1 MVGMGDAYEGV
12 TMGTTDAATAVGT
25 IQEVFRQGLREH
37 PDQVLV
43 RTKDDEVSWTW
54 REAGER
60 IARLAGG
67 LRGLGVQRGDTV
79 GLLMSN
85 RPEFLVC
92 DLAAL
97 TAGAV
102 PVSIYQTSSPEQIA
116 YTASDAAVGVIVT
129 EATYLPRVLAAR
141 PSLPGLRHV
150 VVVDDAGE
158 ADDVLALAD
167 AEARAPEDF
176 DAVAEAALA
185 RPDDLLTL
193 IYTSGTTGPPKGVE
207 LTHRSEIAAMRGIG
221 EVAHLHGGGRVISWL
236 PAAHIAERGA
246 HLYAPLMFGLEITV
260 CPDPKQI
267 AAYLAA
273 VRPTWFFAVPRIW
286 EKLKAGLEAQVGA
299 QPEEQRTA
307 VQGAIA
313 AATQRVRLQ
322 QAGEPV
328 PDELEA
334 AVATADERI
343 FAPLRARLGLDAAES
358 VNVGAAPTPAPVIEF
373 FHALGIPVAEI
384 WGMSETCACGTLN
397 PPERIKIGSVGPV
410 VPGMELRLEEDG
422 EVLLRGD
429 PVMRG
434 YRNLPE
440 RTSEVLEDDGWYRT
454 GDVGRLDDD
463 GYLWIVD
470 RKKELIISA
479 GGKNMSPANIEAAV
493 KSAHPLIGQV
503 CVIGDA
509 RPFNTALIVLDADL
523 APAWAAQQGIEDT
536 DLGALAVHPDVLAEV
551 QRGVDAA
558 NATLSRVEE
567 VKRFSVVRGDWIP
580 GGDELTPT
588 MKLKR
593 KPIGEKYAGEIDALY
608 G

>member
-1 MVGMGDAYEGV
+1 
-12 TMGTTDAATAVGT
+12 MGTTDAATAVGT
-25 IQEVFRQGLREH
+25 ILEIFRDGLRDH

-54 REAGER
+54 QEAAER

-67 LRGLGVQRGDTV
+67 LRGLGVERGRTV
-79 GLLMSN
+79 GLLMNN

-92 DLAAL
+92 DLAVL
-97 TAGAV
+97 TAGGV

-116 YTASDAAVGVIVT
+116 HIAGDAELGVVVT
-129 EATYLPRVLAAR
+129 EAMYLDRVLAAR
-141 PSLPGLRHV
+141 PSLPGLEHV

-158 ADDVLALAD
+158 TQDVLTLTD
-167 AEARAPEDF
+167 VEARAPEGF
-176 DAVAEAALA
+176 DAEAEAALA
-185 RPDDLLTL
+185 EPDDLLTL

-207 LTHRSEIAAMRGIG
+207 LTHRSEIAAMRTIG
-221 EVAHLHGGGRVISWL
+221 EVAHLHAGGRVISWL

-246 HLYAPLMFGLEITV
+246 HLYAPLMYGLEITV

-286 EKLKAGLEAQVGA
+286 EKLKSGLEAMVGA
-299 QPEEQRTA
+299 QPEEQRAA
-307 VQGAIA
+307 VTGAIDA
-313 AATQRVRLQ
+313 ALQRVRLI
-322 QAGEPV
+322 QAGDPV
-328 PDELEA
+328 PEELEA
-334 AVATADERI
+334 AVARADEAI
-343 FAPLRARLGLDAAES
+343 FAPLRARLGLDAAEA
-358 VNVGAAPTPAPVIEF
+358 VNVGAAPTPPPVIEF
-373 FHALGIPVAEI
+373 FHALGVPVAEI

-397 PPERIKIGSVGPV
+397 PPERIKIGSVGPA
-410 VPGMELRLEEDG
+410 VPGMELRLDEDG
-422 EVLLRGD
+422 EVLLRGE

-440 RTSEVLEDDGWYRT
+440 KTAEVLGEDGWYRT
-454 GDVGRLDDD
+454 GDVGRVDED

-503 CVIGDA
+503 CVVGDA
-509 RPFNTALIVLDADL
+509 RPYNTALIVLDADL

-536 DLGALAVHPDVLAEV
+536 DLAALAVHPDVVAEV
-551 QRGVDAA
+551 GRGVEAA

-567 VKRFSVVRGDWIP
+567 VKRFEIVRGDWAP

-593 KPIGEKYAGEIDALY
+593 KPIGEKYAEQIEALY
-608 G
+608 A

>member
-1 MVGMGDAYEGV
+1 
-12 TMGTTDAATAVGT
+12 MGTTDATTAVGT
-25 IQEVFRQGLREH
+25 ILEVFRDGLRDR

-54 REAGER
+54 REVGDR
-60 IARLAGG
+60 VARLAAG
-67 LRGLGVQRGDTV
+67 LRGLGVERGDTV
-79 GLLMSN
+79 GLLLNN
-85 RPEFLVC
+85 RPEFLVA
-92 DLAAL
+92 DLATL
-97 TAGAV
+97 TAGGV
-102 PVSIYQTSSPEQIA
+102 PVSVYQTSSPDQIA
-116 YTASDAAVGVIVT
+116 YIGQDAELGVVVT
-129 EATYLPRVLAAR
+129 EAMYLDRVLAAR

-150 VVVDDAGE
+150 VCVDDAGDAE
-158 ADDVLALAD
+158 DVLSIAD
-167 AEARAPEDF
+167 VEAAAPDDF

-185 RPDDLLTL
+185 GPDDLLTL

-207 LTHRSEIAAMRGIG
+207 LTHRNQLAAIRQIG
-221 EVAHLHGGGRVISWL
+221 QVARLQPGGRVISWL

-246 HLYAPLMFGLEITV
+246 HYYAPLVFGLEITV

-286 EKLKAGLEAQVGA
+286 EKLKSGLEAMTGA

-307 VQGAIA
+307 VQGAIEA
-313 AATQRVRLQ
+313 SLQRVRLQ

-334 AVATADERI
+334 AFAAADERI
-343 FAPLRARLGLDAAES
+343 FAPLRQRLGLDDAAA

-397 PPERIKIGSVGPV
+397 PPDAIRIGSVGPV
-410 VPGMELRLEEDG
+410 VPGMEMRLDEDG
-422 EVLLRGD
+422 EVLLRGEA
-429 PVMRG
+429 VMRG

-440 RTSEVLEDDGWYRT
+440 KTAEVLEDDGWYRT
-454 GDVGRLDDD
+454 GDVGRIDED

-479 GGKNMSPANIEAAV
+479 GGKNMSPANIEATV

-523 APAWAAQQGIEDT
+523 APAWAAQHGIEDT
-536 DLGALAVHPDVLAEV
+536 DLAALAVHPDVVAEV
-551 QRGVDAA
+551 ERGVEAA
-558 NATLSRVEE
+558 NEKLSRVEG
-567 VKRFSVVRGDWIP
+567 VKRFELVRGDWAP

-593 KPIGEKYAGEIDALY
+593 KPIGEKYASEIEALY

>member
-1 MVGMGDAYEGV
+1 
-12 TMGTTDAATAVGT
+12 MGTTDATTAVGT
-25 IQEVFRQGLREH
+25 ILEVFRDGLRDR

-54 REAGER
+54 REVGER
-60 IARLAGG
+60 VTRLAGG
-67 LRGLGVQRGDTV
+67 LRGLGVERGDTV
-79 GLLMSN
+79 GLLLNN
-85 RPEFLVC
+85 RPEFLVA
-92 DLAAL
+92 DLATL
-97 TAGAV
+97 TAGGV
-102 PVSIYQTSSPEQIA
+102 PVSVYQTSSPDQIA
-116 YTASDAAVGVIVT
+116 YIGQDAELRVVVT
-129 EATYLPRVLAAR
+129 EAMYLDRVLAAR
-141 PSLPGLRHV
+141 SSIPGLRHV
-150 VVVDDAGE
+150 ICVDDAGD
-158 ADDVLALAD
+158 AQDVLTLDA
-167 AEARAPEDF
+167 AEAAAPDDF
-176 DAVAEAALA
+176 DAVAEAAQA
-185 RPDDLLTL
+185 GPDDLLTL

-207 LTHRSEIAAMRGIG
+207 LTHRNQLAAIRQIG
-221 EVAHLHGGGRVISWL
+221 QVARLQAGGRVISWL

-246 HLYAPLMFGLEITV
+246 HYYAPLVFGLEITV

-286 EKLKAGLEAQVGA
+286 EKLKSGLEAMTGA
-299 QPEEQRTA
+299 QPEEQRAA
-307 VQGAIA
+307 VQGAIDA
-313 AATQRVRLQ
+313 SLTRVRLL

-334 AVATADERI
+334 AFAAADERI
-343 FAPLRARLGLDAAES
+343 FAPLRARLGLDAAAA

-397 PPERIKIGSVGPV
+397 PPDAIRIGSVGPV
-410 VPGMELRLEEDG
+410 VPGMEMRLDEDG
-422 EVLLRGD
+422 EVLLRGE

-440 RTSEVLEDDGWYRT
+440 KTAEVLEDDGWYRT
-454 GDVGRLDDD
+454 GDVGRIDED

-479 GGKNMSPANIEAAV
+479 GGKNMSPANIEATV

-509 RPFNTALIVLDADL
+509 RPYNTALIVLDADL
-523 APAWAAQQGIEDT
+523 APAWAAQHGLEDT
-536 DLGALAVHPDVLAEV
+536 DLAALAVHPDVVAEV
-551 QRGVDAA
+551 GRGVEAA
-558 NATLSRVEE
+558 NEKLSRVEG
-567 VKRFSVVRGDWIP
+567 VKRFELVRGDWAP

-593 KPIGEKYAGEIDALY
+593 KPIGEKYAAEIEALY

>member
-1 MVGMGDAYEGV
+1 
-12 TMGTTDAATAVGT
+12 MGTTDATTAVGT
-25 IQEVFRQGLREH
+25 ILEVFRDGLRER
-37 PDQVLV
+37 PDAVLV
-43 RTKDDEVSWTW
+43 RTKDDAISWTW
-54 REAGER
+54 REASER

-67 LRGLGVQRGDTV
+67 LRGLGVGRGDAV
-79 GLLMSN
+79 GLLMNN
-85 RPEFLVC
+85 RPEFLVS
-92 DLAAL
+92 DLAVL
-97 TAGAV
+97 TAGGV
-102 PVSIYQTSSPEQIA
+102 PVSLYQTSSPEQIA
-116 YTASDAAVGVIVT
+116 YIAGDAELKVAIVERMYLDGVLAVRDELPSLSHVIVI
-129 EATYLPRVLAAR
+129 
-141 PSLPGLRHV
+141 
-150 VVVDDAGE
+150 
-158 ADDVLALAD
+158 DDVSGVDGVLTVEQAEALA
-167 AEARAPEDF
+167 PTDF
-176 DAVAEAALA
+176 DAVAEAAA
-185 RPDDLLTL
+185 VEPDDLLTL

-207 LTHRSEIAAMRGIG
+207 LTHRAEIAAMRNIG
-221 EVAHLHGGGRVISWL
+221 QVARLEAGGRVISWL

-246 HLYAPLMFGLEITV
+246 HLYAPLMFGLEITT
-260 CPDPKQI
+260 CADPKQI
-267 AAYLAA
+267 AAYLAE

-286 EKLKAGLEAQVGA
+286 EKLKAGLEAMVGG
-299 QPEEQRTA
+299 QPEEQRAA
-307 VQGAIA
+307 VQGAIE
-313 AATQRVRLQ
+313 AATKRVRLQ

-334 AVATADERI
+334 TVAAADEKI

-397 PPERIKIGSVGPV
+397 PPDRIKIGSVGPA
-410 VPGMELRLEEDG
+410 VPGMELKLDEDG
-422 EVLLRGD
+422 EVLLRGE

-440 RTSEVLEDDGWYRT
+440 KTAEVLDDDGWYRT

-479 GGKNMSPANIEAAV
+479 GGKNMSPANIEATV

-523 APAWAAQQGIEDT
+523 APAWAAQKGIEPA
-536 DLGALAVHPDVLAEV
+536 DLASLAAHPDVLAEV
-551 QRGVDAA
+551 QNGVDAA
-558 NATLSRVEE
+558 NAKLSRAEQ
-567 VKRFSVVRGDWIP
+567 VKRFHLVAGDWAP

-593 KPIGEKYAGEIDALY
+593 KPIGEKYAAEVEALY
-608 G
+608 S

>member
-1 MVGMGDAYEGV
+1 
-12 TMGTTDAATAVGT
+12 MGTTDATTAVGT
-25 IQEVFRQGLREH
+25 MLEVFSEGLRRWPE
-37 PDQVLV
+37 QTLV

-54 REAGER
+54 REAAAR
-60 IARLAGG
+60 IGRLAGG
-67 LRGLGVQRGDTV
+67 LRGLGIQRGDTV
-79 GLLMSN
+79 GLLMDN

-92 DLAAL
+92 DLATL
-97 TAGAV
+97 TAGGV
-102 PVSIYQTSSPEQIA
+102 PVSLFQTSSPEQIA
-116 YTASDAAVGVIVT
+116 YIAGDAGFTVMLT
-129 EATYLPRVLAAR
+129 QATYLPAVLRAR
-141 PSLPGLRHV
+141 EGLPGLRHV
-150 VVVDDAGE
+150 VVLDDAG
-158 ADDVLALAD
+158 D
-167 AEARAPEDF
+167 AEGVVDLATAEAAAPEDF
-176 DAVAEAALA
+176 DAVAEAAA
-185 RPDDLLTL
+185 VQPDDLLTL

-207 LTHRSEIAAMRGIG
+207 LTHRNELAAMRNIG
-221 EVAHLHGGGRVISWL
+221 EVAHLRAGGRVISWL

-286 EKLKAGLEAQVGA
+286 EKLKAGLEATVGA
-299 QPEEQRTA
+299 QPEEQRAA
-307 VQGAIA
+307 VLGAIE
-313 AATQRVRLQ
+313 AATRRIRLR

-328 PDELEA
+328 PEELEA
-334 AVATADERI
+334 AVARADERV

-397 PPERIKIGSVGPV
+397 PPERIKIGSVGPA

-422 EVLLRGD
+422 EVLLRGE

-440 RTSEVLEDDGWYRT
+440 KTAEVFDAEGWYRT
-454 GDVGRLDDD
+454 GDVGRLDED

-479 GGKNMSPANIEAAV
+479 GGKNMSPANIEAEV
-493 KSAHPLIGQV
+493 KSAHGLIGQV

-509 RPFNTALIVLDADL
+509 RPYNTALIVLDADL
-523 APAWAAQQGIEDT
+523 APAWAAAHGIEDG
-536 DLGALAVHPDVLAEV
+536 DLAGLAVHPDVVAEV
-551 QRGVDAA
+551 GRGVDAA
-558 NATLSRVEE
+558 NAKLSRVEQ
-567 VKRFSVVRGDWIP
+567 VKRFRIVRGDWTP

-593 KPIGEKYAGEIDALY
+593 GPIGAKYAAEIDALY
-608 G
+608 A

>member
-1 MVGMGDAYEGV
+1 
-12 TMGTTDAATAVGT
+12 MGTTDATTAVGT
-25 IQEVFRQGLREH
+25 MLEVFREGLRRW

-43 RTKDDEVSWTW
+43 RTKDDAVSWTW
-54 REAGER
+54 TEAAER
-60 IARLAGG
+60 IGRLAGG
-67 LRGLGVQRGDTV
+67 LRGLGVERGDTV
-79 GLLMSN
+79 GLLLNN
-85 RPEFLVC
+85 RPEFLIC

-97 TAGAV
+97 TAGGV
-102 PVSIYQTSSPEQIA
+102 PVSLYQTSSPEQIA
-116 YTASDAAVGVIVT
+116 YIAGDAELGVIVT
-129 EATYLPRVLAAR
+129 EAMYLPGVLAVR
-141 PSLPGLRHV
+141 DELPGLRHV
-150 VVVDDAGE
+150 VVVDDAGDAE
-158 ADDVLALAD
+158 GVLTLAD
-167 AEARAPEDF
+167 AEAAAPAGF
-176 DAVAEAALA
+176 DAAAEAAA
-185 RPDDLLTL
+185 VRPDDLLTL

-207 LTHRSEIAAMRGIG
+207 LTHRNELAAMWGIG
-221 EVAHLHGGGRVISWL
+221 EVAHLEGGGRVISWL

-246 HLYAPLMFGLEITV
+246 HLYAPLMYGLEVTV

-267 AAYLAA
+267 AAYLAE

-286 EKLKAGLEAQVGA
+286 EKLKSGLEAMIGA

-307 VQGAIA
+307 VLGAIE
-313 AATQRVRLQ
+313 AATRRVRLQ

-334 AVATADERI
+334 AVAQADERI
-343 FAPLRARLGLDAAES
+343 FAPLRVRLGLDAAES

-373 FHALGIPVAEI
+373 FHALGVPVAEI

-397 PPERIKIGSVGPV
+397 PVERIKIGSVGPV
-410 VPGMELRLEEDG
+410 VPGMELRLDDDG
-422 EVLLRGD
+422 EVLLRGA

-440 RTSEVLEDDGWYRT
+440 KTAEVLEGDGWYRT
-454 GDVGRLDDD
+454 GDVGRVDDD

-503 CVIGDA
+503 CAIGDA
-509 RPFNTALIVLDADL
+509 RPYNTALIVLDADL

-536 DLGALAVHPDVLAEV
+536 DLAALAVHPDVLAEV

-558 NATLSRVEE
+558 NATLSRVEQ
-567 VKRFSVVRGDWIP
+567 VKRFTIVEGDWVP

-593 KPIGEKYAGEIDALY
+593 KPIGEKYAEAIEGLY
-608 G
+608 A

>member
-1 MVGMGDAYEGV
+1 
-12 TMGTTDAATAVGT
+12 MGTTDATTAVGT
-25 IQEVFRQGLREH
+25 ILEAFREGLRKH

-54 REAGER
+54 SEAAER

-79 GLLMSN
+79 GLLLNN
-85 RPEFLVC
+85 RPEFLIG

-97 TAGAV
+97 TAGGV
-102 PVSIYQTSSPEQIA
+102 PVSIYQTSSPEQIT
-116 YTASDAAVGVIVT
+116 YIGEDAAIGVLIT
-129 EATYLPRVLAAR
+129 EAMYVDRVLAAR
-141 PSLPGLRHV
+141 PSLPDLRHV

-158 ADDVLALAD
+158 AEGVLTLAD
-167 AEARAPEDF
+167 VEAGAPDDF
-176 DAVAEAALA
+176 DAEAEAALA

-207 LTHRSEIAAMRGIG
+207 LTHRSEIAAMVGIG
-221 EVAHLHGGGRVISWL
+221 GVAHLEPGGRVISWL

-246 HLYAPLMFGLEITV
+246 HLYGPLMYGLEITV

-286 EKLKAGLEAQVGA
+286 EKLKSGLEAQVGA

-307 VQGAIA
+307 VLGAIE
-313 AATQRVRLQ
+313 AATKRVRLL

-328 PDELEA
+328 PEELEA
-334 AVATADERI
+334 AVARADERI
-343 FAPLRARLGLDAAES
+343 FAPLRARLGLDAAKA
-358 VNVGAAPTPAPVIEF
+358 VNVGAAPTPASVIEF

-397 PPERIKIGSVGPV
+397 PPERIKIGSVGPA
-410 VPGMELRLEEDG
+410 VPGMELRLDEDG
-422 EVLLRGD
+422 EVLVRGE

-440 RTSEVLEDDGWYRT
+440 KTAEVLEDDGWYRT
-454 GDVGRLDDD
+454 GDVGRIDED

-479 GGKNMSPANIEAAV
+479 GGKNMSPANIEATV

-509 RPFNTALIVLDADL
+509 RPYNTALIVLDADL

-536 DLGALAVHPDVLAEV
+536 DLAALATHPDVLAEV

-558 NATLSRVEE
+558 NAKLSRVEE
-567 VKRFSVVRGDWIP
+567 VKRFELVRGDWAP

-593 KPIGEKYAGEIDALY
+593 KPIGEKYAAEITALY

>member
-1 MVGMGDAYEGV
+1 
-12 TMGTTDAATAVGT
+12 MGTTDATTAVGT
-25 IQEVFRQGLREH
+25 ILEIFRDGLRDH

-54 REAGER
+54 REAAER

-67 LRGLGVQRGDTV
+67 LRGLGVERGRTV
-79 GLLMSN
+79 GLLMNN

-92 DLAAL
+92 DLAVL
-97 TAGAV
+97 TAGGV

-116 YTASDAAVGVIVT
+116 YIAGDADLGVVVT
-129 EATYLPRVLAAR
+129 EAMYLDRVLAAR
-141 PSLPGLRHV
+141 PSLPGLEHV
-150 VVVDDAGE
+150 IVVDDAGD
-158 ADDVLALAD
+158 AQDVLSLAD
-167 AEARAPEDF
+167 AEGHAPEGF
-176 DAVAEAALA
+176 DAEAEAALA
-185 RPDDLLTL
+185 EPDDLLTL

-207 LTHRSEIAAMRGIG
+207 LTHRSEIAAMRSIG
-221 EVAHLHGGGRVISWL
+221 EVAHLEGGGRVISWL

-246 HLYAPLMFGLEITV
+246 HLYAPLMYGLEITV

-286 EKLKAGLEAQVGA
+286 EKLKSGLEAMVGA
-299 QPEEQRTA
+299 QPEEQRAA
-307 VQGAIA
+307 VTGAIE
-313 AATQRVRLQ
+313 AATKRVRLQ

-334 AVATADERI
+334 AVARADAAI
-343 FAPLRARLGLDAAES
+343 FAPLRARLGLDAAKS
-358 VNVGAAPTPAPVIEF
+358 VNVGAAPTPPPVIEF
-373 FHALGIPVAEI
+373 FHALGVPVAEI

-397 PPERIKIGSVGPV
+397 PPERIKIGSVGPA
-410 VPGMELRLEEDG
+410 VPGMELRLDEDG
-422 EVLLRGD
+422 EVLLRGE

-440 RTSEVLEDDGWYRT
+440 KTAEVLGDDGWYRT
-454 GDVGRLDDD
+454 GDVGRVDED

-503 CVIGDA
+503 CVVGDA
-509 RPFNTALIVLDADL
+509 RPYNTALIVLDADL

-536 DLGALAVHPDVLAEV
+536 DLAALAVHPDVVAEV
-551 QRGVDAA
+551 GRGVEAA

-567 VKRFSVVRGDWIP
+567 VKRFEIVRGDWAP

-593 KPIGEKYAGEIDALY
+593 KPIGEKYAEQIEALY
-608 G
+608 A

>member
-1 MVGMGDAYEGV
+1 
-12 TMGTTDAATAVGT
+12 MGTTDATTAVGT
-25 IQEVFRQGLREH
+25 ILEVFRDGLRER
-37 PDQVLV
+37 PDAVLV
-43 RTKDDEVSWTW
+43 RTKDDAISWTW
-54 REAGER
+54 REASER

-67 LRGLGVQRGDTV
+67 LRGLGVGRGDAV
-79 GLLMSN
+79 GLLMNN
-85 RPEFLVC
+85 RPEFLVS
-92 DLAAL
+92 DLAVL
-97 TAGAV
+97 TAGGV
-102 PVSIYQTSSPEQIA
+102 PVSLYQTSSPEQIA
-116 YTASDAAVGVIVT
+116 YIAGDAELKVAIVERMYLDGVLAVRDELPSLSHVIVI
-129 EATYLPRVLAAR
+129 
-141 PSLPGLRHV
+141 
-150 VVVDDAGE
+150 
-158 ADDVLALAD
+158 DDVSGVDGVLTVEQAEALA
-167 AEARAPEDF
+167 PTDF
-176 DAVAEAALA
+176 DAVAEAAA
-185 RPDDLLTL
+185 VEPDDLLTL

-207 LTHRSEIAAMRGIG
+207 LTHRAEIAAMRNIG
-221 EVAHLHGGGRVISWL
+221 QVARLEAGGRVISWL

-246 HLYAPLMFGLEITV
+246 HHYAPLMFGLEITT
-260 CPDPKQI
+260 CADPKQI
-267 AAYLAA
+267 AAYLAE

-286 EKLKAGLEAQVGA
+286 EKLKAGLEAMVGG
-299 QPEEQRTA
+299 QPEEQRAA
-307 VQGAIA
+307 VQGAIE
-313 AATQRVRLQ
+313 AATKRVRLQ

-334 AVATADERI
+334 TVAAADEKI

-397 PPERIKIGSVGPV
+397 PPDRIKIGSVGPA
-410 VPGMELRLEEDG
+410 VPGMELKLDEDG
-422 EVLLRGD
+422 EVLLRGE

-440 RTSEVLEDDGWYRT
+440 KTAEVLDDDGWYRT

-479 GGKNMSPANIEAAV
+479 GGKNMSPANIEATV

-523 APAWAAQQGIEDT
+523 APAWAAQKGIEPA
-536 DLGALAVHPDVLAEV
+536 DLASLAAHPDVLAEV
-551 QRGVDAA
+551 QNGVDAA
-558 NATLSRVEE
+558 NAKLSRAEQ
-567 VKRFSVVRGDWIP
+567 VKRFHLVAGDWAP

-593 KPIGEKYAGEIDALY
+593 KPIGEKYAAEVEALY
-608 G
+608 S

>member
-1 MVGMGDAYEGV
+1 
-12 TMGTTDAATAVGT
+12 MGTTDATTAVGT
-25 IQEVFRQGLREH
+25 ILEIFRDGLRDH

-54 REAGER
+54 REAAER

-67 LRGLGVQRGDTV
+67 LRGLGVERGRTV
-79 GLLMSN
+79 GLLMNN

-92 DLAAL
+92 DLAVL
-97 TAGAV
+97 TAGGV

-116 YTASDAAVGVIVT
+116 YIAGDADLGVVVT
-129 EATYLPRVLAAR
+129 EAMYLDRVLAAR
-141 PSLPGLRHV
+141 PSLPGLEHV
-150 VVVDDAGE
+150 IVVDDAGD
-158 ADDVLALAD
+158 AQDVLSLAD
-167 AEARAPEDF
+167 AEGHAPEGF
-176 DAVAEAALA
+176 DAEAEAALA
-185 RPDDLLTL
+185 EPDDLLTL

-207 LTHRSEIAAMRGIG
+207 LTHRSEIAAMRSIG
-221 EVAHLHGGGRVISWL
+221 EVAHLEGGGRVISWL

-246 HLYAPLMFGLEITV
+246 HLYAPLMYGLEITV

-286 EKLKAGLEAQVGA
+286 EKLKSGLEAMVGA
-299 QPEEQRTA
+299 QPEEQRAA
-307 VQGAIA
+307 VIGAIE
-313 AATQRVRLQ
+313 AATKRVRLQ

-334 AVATADERI
+334 AVARADEAI
-343 FAPLRARLGLDAAES
+343 FAPLRARLGLDAAKS
-358 VNVGAAPTPAPVIEF
+358 VNVGAAPTPPPVIEF
-373 FHALGIPVAEI
+373 FHALGVPVAEI

-397 PPERIKIGSVGPV
+397 PPERIKIGSVGPA
-410 VPGMELRLEEDG
+410 VPGMELRLDEDG
-422 EVLLRGD
+422 EVLLRGE

-440 RTSEVLEDDGWYRT
+440 KTAEVLGDDGWYRT
-454 GDVGRLDDD
+454 GDVGRIDED

-503 CVIGDA
+503 CVVGDA
-509 RPFNTALIVLDADL
+509 RPYNTALVVLDADL

-536 DLGALAVHPDVLAEV
+536 DLAALAVHPDVVAEV
-551 QRGVDAA
+551 GRGVEAA

-567 VKRFSVVRGDWIP
+567 VKRFEIVRGDWAP

-593 KPIGEKYAGEIDALY
+593 KPIGEKYAEQIEALY
-608 G
+608 A